1 MLLSHDTLPARLLR
15 AVFLF
20 SFLLISSAAY
30 CQSDYQVEPELL
42 AQQRVFPTVGAGFQ
56 SIVRGPAGRYYVL
69 TAPSPAVSIYDSTGK
84 RISQV
89 PGIPKAKA
97 PTAIVFG
104 ISLDVD
110 DAGRVAVADAGAS
123 AVKLYAADGTLVV
136 SFHVAQPISVALL
149 PSGEIAVTSQSAD
162 HLVSV
167 YDATGKFLRAFGDPE
182 ELSDRPDL
190 NRLVNV
196 CQFGRDTAANLYIAF
211 AYFPEPT
218 VRKYDPQGYASLEIA
233 LKTLDFQPVAQA
245 ARREIARE
253 EPGGVLTPHRVITGM
268 GVDPATGEIWLS
280 FGTLLLHFDKDGNRL
295 DSYRTYT
302 PDGARLEATTILVE
316 PNRLLLG
323 QDPLGVYEFARPDK
337 SDTSGH

>member
-1 MLLSHDTLPARLLR
+1 MMLSHYSLRAPLLR
-15 AVFLF
+15 AVHLF
-20 SFLLISSAAY
+20 SFLLISCAGF
-30 CQSDYQVEPELL
+30 CQSEYEVELELL
-42 AQQRVFPTVGAGFQ
+42 AQQRVLPAVGPGFQ
-56 SIVRGPAGRYYVL
+56 SIVRGPAGRFYVL
-69 TAPSPAVSIYDSTGK
+69 TSPSPAVSIYDSTGK
-84 RISQV
+84 RLGQV

-104 ISLDVD
+104 VSLDVD
-110 DAGRVAVADAGAS
+110 DAGRMAVADAGAN
-123 AVKLYAADGTLVV
+123 AVKLYAADGTLIV

-162 HLVSV
+162 HLVSI
-167 YDATGKFLRAFGDPE
+167 YDASGKFLRAFGDPE
-182 ELSDRPDL
+182 DLSDRPDL
-190 NRLVNV
+190 NSLVNV
-196 CQFGRDTAANLYIAF
+196 CQLGRDAAANLYIAF
-211 AYFPEPT
+211 EYLPEPT
-218 VRKYDPQGYASLEIA
+218 VRKYDPQGYANLEIA
-233 LKTLDFQPVAQA
+233 LKTLDFQSVAQA

-253 EPGGVLTPHRVITGM
+253 EPGGVLTPHRIITGM
-268 GVDPATGEIWLS
+268 GVDPTTGEVWLS

-337 SDTSGH
+337 TDNTGH